1 MQATIQQIF
10 QSSIDAKQQL
20 LASERLLQLTE
31 TVSVLIAEAFRNGN
45 RLYFCGN
52 GGSAADAQHLAAE
65 FTGAFY
71 NRNRPALPA
80 EALHVNT
87 SYITAAANDYDY
99 NSIYSRLV
107 EGIMQPGDV
116 LVGLST
122 SGNSGNVVKAFEA
135 ARAKGITTV
144 GMTGEKGGALR
155 PLSDYLFDVPS
166 NDTPRIQECHMLIGH
181 TICQLVEAQI
191 FPA

>member
-1 MQATIQQIF
+1 MQSTIQQIF
-10 QSSIDAKQQL
+10 QSSINAKQQL
-20 LASERLLQLTE
+20 LSSERLLQLTE
-31 TVSVLIAEAFRNGN
+31 KVSVVIADAFGKGH

-122 SGNSGNVVKAFEA
+122 SGNSGNVVHAFEA
-135 ARAKGITTV
+135 ARAKGIITV
-144 GMTGEKGGALR
+144 GMTGEKGGELR
-155 PLSDYLFDVPS
+155 LLSDYLFDVPS

-181 TICQLVEAQI
+181 TICQLVETQI
-191 FPA
+191 FSA